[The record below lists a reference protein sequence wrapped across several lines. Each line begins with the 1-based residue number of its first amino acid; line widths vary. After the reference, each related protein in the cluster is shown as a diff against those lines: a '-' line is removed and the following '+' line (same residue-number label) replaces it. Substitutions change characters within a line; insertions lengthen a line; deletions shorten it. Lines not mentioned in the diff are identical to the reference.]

1 MNFPLPGER
10 QTIHSSDLSPDLPAL
25 EGPSDVARGAGRGDS
40 FDSDGV
46 AIGGVAR
53 LPVHPIRKL
62 EERVVALESRVKVL
76 QAQMKAIIALGIVGS
91 DIDIDTPDNFMR
103 GVR

>member
-62 EERVVALESRVKVL
+62 EERVAILE
-76 QAQMKAIIALGIVGS
+76 AQMKAIIALGMVGS